1 MEVSLVLIPR
11 SSQCI
16 FPEEAR
22 FLEDVLVMGLG
33 VSRVYVLGFRAEGA
47 GLTA

>member
-33 VSRVYVLGFRAEGA
+33 VSRVYVLGFELRVQG
-47 GLTA
+47 